1 MANLADQCHAWRLRG
16 NDGGSGAWVANLA
29 VGFNFQ
35 FGHSGGSGASFGGCL
50 AKVAVHPHVFIF
62 FGQNGCS
69 VPPYYGVLS
78 IKTQSKSK
86 QIQHTQK
93 SN

>member
-1 MANLADQCHAWRLRG
+1 MH
-16 NDGGSGAWVANLA
+16 GGSGEWVANLA

-69 VPPYYGVLS
+69 VPP
-78 IKTQSKSK
+78 
-86 QIQHTQK
+86 
-93 SN
+93 